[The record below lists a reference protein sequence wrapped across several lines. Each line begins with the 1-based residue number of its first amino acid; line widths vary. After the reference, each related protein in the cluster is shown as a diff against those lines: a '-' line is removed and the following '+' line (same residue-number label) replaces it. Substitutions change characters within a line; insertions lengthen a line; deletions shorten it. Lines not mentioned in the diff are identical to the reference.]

1 MPSTPTPFDICHETD
16 APTSASDRETYA
28 SHTPAWTLGKEGL
41 TRPVT
46 PGGDSG
52 ILALLVGVMVL
63 LGLNM
68 GHVRRV
74 FRTLPQDLLSVRR
87 RANMFDEHTGNEMRV
102 IILLLLVTCVMEG
115 LLLFMWLAPN
125 HPLDTAAMLRAVGA
139 FTCLGGAYYLFQLAA
154 CATIGYVF
162 TDPVSA
168 GLWRRGLNASQVM
181 LGLTLTIPTLVA
193 LFYPET
199 THRMLIAAAMLY
211 LLSRICYIS
220 KGFRIFYINF
230 PSLLYFI
237 LYLCTLEI
245 IPPVILSIIA
255 SEICVKAQ

>member
-1 MPSTPTPFDICHETD
+1 MKQNPFDICHEAD
-16 APTSASDRETYA
+16 APTSVCDREAFAT
-28 SHTPAWTLGKEGL
+28 HIPAWTSGHEG
-41 TRPVT
+41 TARPVT
-46 PGGDSG
+46 PGADSG

-87 RANMFDEHTGNEMRV
+87 RANLFDEHTANETRV
-102 IILLLLVTCVMEG
+102 IILFLLVTCVMEG
-115 LLLFMWLAPN
+115 LLLFMWLGGGIFA
-125 HPLDTAAMLRAVGA
+125 DSGRMLATVGA
-139 FTCLGGAYYLFQLAA
+139 LTVLGGGYYLFQLAA
-154 CATIGYVF
+154 CMTVGYVF

-181 LGLTLTIPTLVA
+181 LGLCLAVPTLVA

-199 THRMLIAAAMLY
+199 TGRMLLVAGGLY
-211 LLSRICYIS
+211 LVSRICYIS

-245 IPPVILSIIA
+245 IPPVILCLVA
-255 SEICVKAQ
+255 SEICVKVQ

>member
-1 MPSTPTPFDICHETD
+1 MPQSPFNICHETE
-16 APTSASDRETYA
+16 APTSARDREAYT
-28 SHTPAWTLGKEGL
+28 SHTPAWALGKEGA

-46 PGGDSG
+46 PGADSG

-87 RANMFDEHTGNEMRV
+87 RTNLFDEHTGNEWRV
-102 IILLLLVTCVMEG
+102 IILLILVTCVMEG
-115 LLLFMWLAPN
+115 LLLFMWLDAD
-125 HPLDTAAMLRAVGA
+125 HPQSTSGMLRAVGA

-154 CATIGYVF
+154 CATVGYVF

-181 LGLTLTIPTLVA
+181 LGLALTIPTLVA

-199 THRMLIAAAMLY
+199 TGKMLIVAAGLY

-245 IPPVILSIIA
+245 IPPVILCITA
-255 SEICVKAQ
+255 SEICVKVQ